1 MSTSTFTAPATGA
14 DWQFNLS
21 RHDEEPAGDGTG
33 ADDAAEVDEG
43 SDDEAEG
50 LLADAVADGDV
61 EDDGEADG
69 LGDAGKKALDR
80 MKAERAAAKKE
91 AVAAKKAALDAK
103 KQTAELQRRVQEF
116 EDRDKSELDKA
127 QAQAERAKTQAAK
140 AVQRAVSA
148 EVRSLAVSQFADAGD
163 AVDVLMREPSKYVDG
178 DGDIDT
184 DLIEADL
191 ADLLERKPHWA
202 KPEPA
207 AAPQSP
213 RPKAKPDP
221 GQGSR
226 GSAAP
231 TDFRSASREEVDA
244 ELAKYRFRQRL

>member
-1 MSTSTFTAPATGA
+1 MSTSTLTAPATGA
-14 DWQFNLS
+14 TWFNLS
-21 RHDEEPAGDGTG
+21 RHDGEDP
-33 ADDAAEVDEG
+33 ADDTGNENPTVDD
-43 SDDEAEG
+43 SVDDDEAET
-50 LLADAVADGDV
+50 LLADAVADD
-61 EDDGEADG
+61 EDDSDAEG

-91 AVAAKKAALDAK
+91 TAAAKKAAADAK
-103 KQTAELQRRVQEF
+103 RQAAELARKVQEF
-116 EDRDKSELDKA
+116 EDRDKSDLDKSKA
-127 QAQAERAKTQAAK
+127 EAERAKTQAAK

-148 EVRSLAVSQFADAGD
+148 EVRSAAVGQFADAGD
-163 AVDVLMREPSKYVDG
+163 AVDVLMRDPSKYVDA

-207 AAPQSP
+207 ASEPPATAP

-221 GQGSR
+221 SQGSR
-226 GSAAP
+226 GTPAAV
-231 TDFRSASREEVDA
+231 DFRTASKDDLTA
-244 ELAKYRFRQRL
+244 ELAKFGFRQRL